1 MSWNETESVVLKMLR
16 YKREYA
22 QSSIKG
28 IQTDAIVME
37 RLTSSPRIIDI
48 FGHCGTS
55 TIVEPM
61 PFEVISAVIPGD
73 GRIEQKELDKFD
85 DVYPMNNFTI
95 DEKLQMAIDMA
106 EAIADLHGYKGGV
119 IVHDDVKLKQW
130 MMHQTKRAK
139 LGDFNRAE
147 MMDWNEEMQSYCS
160 YSNGEVYGIVSTT
173 ILSVRLRSLLST
185 TPDLIESTVVILQS
199 TAPIS

>member
-1 MSWNETESVVLKMLR
+1 MSWNETESVVLKILR
-16 YKREYA
+16 YKREYG

-61 PFEVISAVIPGD
+61 QFEVISAVIPGE

-85 DVYPMNNFTI
+85 DVHPMNNFTI
-95 DEKLQMAIDMA
+95 EEKLQMAIDMA
-106 EAIADLHGYKGGV
+106 EAIADLHGYQGGV
-119 IVHDDVKLKQW
+119 IVHDDVKLKAVDDAS
-130 MMHQTKRAK
+130 K
-139 LGDFNRAE
+139 
-147 MMDWNEEMQSYCS
+147 
-160 YSNGEVYGIVSTT
+160 
-173 ILSVRLRSLLST
+173 
-185 TPDLIESTVVILQS
+185 
-199 TAPIS
+199 